1 MKERIYI
8 TNLYETY
15 KSLLTTKQQLYFTS
29 YYYED
34 LSLSEISENMSV
46 SKTLVAKTIKQV
58 ETKLKDYESKLNLYM
73 ITSTISNIIDKPNI
87 KEELTNLINKVR

>member
-29 YYYED
+29 YYNED
-34 LSLSEISENMSV
+34 LSLSEISENCSV

-58 ETKLKDYESKLNLYM
+58 ETKLKTYESKLNLYM
-73 ITSTISNIIDKPNI
+73 ITSTISNIIDKPNL